1 MIFRACYKYC
11 REEEFMRKIRKRNIP
26 KNVSNE
32 KIRDYMISNNF
43 IYEATLD
50 GVFKAIM
57 GGCLLYLGDIISKL
71 TGLDKDFIIKN
82 FKEQNVEHKI
92 ASALE
97 RKKVSDFIFKLPGLI
112 INLECNR
119 GYWDGL
125 IERNDAYFGKL
136 KGELLSKGEEYSKKI
151 KVIQINFDIFNNF
164 EECLGKENI
173 SIFYMKNNENIIETK
188 TSEKMHIDMM
198 KSYNKYLKGEELTK
212 LDKELVILMLEDYL
226 EIKKLAEGDEELM
239 EVAERLYE
247 LTDNIDN
254 IGLYDPEKRRKEE
267 EALKIEYHSN
277 IAREQGIEQGI
288 KTGASNEKKTIAKNL
303 LNIGMPLKDIVKT
316 TGLSKKQITM
326 LM

>member
-1 MIFRACYKYC
+1 
-11 REEEFMRKIRKRNIP
+11 MRKIRERNIP

-32 KIRDYMISNNF
+32 KIREYMISNNF
-43 IYEATLD
+43 VYEATLD

-57 GGCLLYLGDIISKL
+57 GGCLLYLGDIISEL
-71 TGLDKDFIIKN
+71 TGLDKYFIIKN

-92 ASALE
+92 ANALE
-97 RKKVSDFIFKLPGLI
+97 RKKVSDFIFKLPGYI

-125 IERNDAYFGKL
+125 IERNDAYFCKI

-151 KVIQINFDIFNNF
+151 KVIQINFDIFDNF

-173 SIFYMKNNENIIETK
+173 STFYMKNNENIVETE
-188 TSEKMHIDMM
+188 TSEKIHINMM
-198 KSYNKYLKGEELTK
+198 KSYNKYLNGEELTK
-212 LDKELVILMLEDYL
+212 LDKELVILMLDDYL
-226 EIKKLAEGDEELM
+226 EIKKLSEGDEELM
-239 EVAERLYE
+239 EVAKRLYE

-277 IAREQGIEQGI
+277 IAREEGIEKGIEQGA
-288 KTGASNEKKTIAKNL
+288 KEREKSIAKNL
-303 LNIGMPLKDIVKT
+303 LNIGIPIKDVIKA
-316 TGLSKKQITM
+316 TGLSRKQIKS
-326 LM
+326 LI

>member
-1 MIFRACYKYC
+1 MIK
-11 REEEFMRKIRKRNIP
+11 KRIKNIP

-43 IYEATLD
+43 VYEGTLD
-50 GVFKAIM
+50 SVFKAIM
-57 GGCLLYLGDIISKL
+57 GGCLLYLGDMISKL
-71 TGLDKDFIIKN
+71 TGLDKAFIIKN
-82 FKEQNVEHKI
+82 FKEQNVEYKI
-92 ASALE
+92 SNALE
-97 RKKVSDFIFKLPGLI
+97 KKKVSDFIFKLPGYI

-125 IERNDAYFGKL
+125 IERNDAYFCKI

-151 KVIQINFDIFNNF
+151 KVIQINFDIFDNF

-173 SIFYMKNNENIIETK
+173 SKFYMKNNENIIETK
-188 TSEKMHIDMM
+188 TSEKIHIDMM
-198 KSYNKYLKGEELTK
+198 KSYNKYLNGEELTK
-212 LDKELVILMLEDYL
+212 LDKELVILMLDDYL
-226 EIKKLAEGDEELM
+226 EIKKIAEGDDELM
-239 EVAERLYE
+239 EVSKRLYE

-288 KTGASNEKKTIAKNL
+288 EQGKKVGATSEKKSIAKSML
-303 LNIGMPLKDIVKT
+303 SKKMEIPLISEI
-316 TGLSKKQITM
+316 TGLSKKQIIN

>member
-1 MIFRACYKYC
+1 MQ
-11 REEEFMRKIRKRNIP
+11 KIRKRKIP
-26 KNVSNE
+26 VGVSNE
-32 KIRDYMISNNF
+32 EIRNYMISNKF
-43 IYEATLD
+43 VYEGTLD
-50 GVFKAIM
+50 SVFKAIM

-82 FKEQNVEHKI
+82 FKEQNVEYKI
-92 ASALE
+92 SNALE
-97 RKKVSDFIFKLPGLI
+97 RKKVSDFIFKLPGFI

-151 KVIQINFDIFNNF
+151 KVIQINFDIFDNF

-173 SIFYMKNNENIIETK
+173 SKFYMRNNENIIETK
-188 TSEKMHIDMM
+188 TSEKIHIDMM
-198 KSYNKYLKGEELTK
+198 KSYNKYLNKEELTK
-212 LDKELVILMLEDYL
+212 LDKELVILMLDDYL

-239 EVAERLYE
+239 EVADKLYE
-247 LTDNIDN
+247 LTDNINN
-254 IGLYDPEKRRKEE
+254 IGLYDPEKRRIEE

-277 IAREQGIEQGI
+277 IAREEGIEQGIEQGI
-288 KTGASNEKKTIAKNL
+288 KNGASNEKKSIAKAML
-303 LNIGMPLKDIVKT
+303 SKKMDIPLISEI
-316 TGLSKKQITM
+316 TGLSKKQISA

>member
-1 MIFRACYKYC
+1 MQ
-11 REEEFMRKIRKRNIP
+11 KIRKRKIP
-26 KNVSNE
+26 VGVSNE
-32 KIRDYMISNNF
+32 EIRNYMISNNF
-43 IYEATLD
+43 VYEGTLD
-50 GVFKAIM
+50 SVFKAIM
-57 GGCLLYLGDIISKL
+57 RGCILYLGDIISKL

-82 FKEQNVEHKI
+82 FKEQNVEYKI
-92 ASALE
+92 SNALE
-97 RKKVSDFIFKLPGLI
+97 RKKVSDFIFKLPGYI

-173 SIFYMKNNENIIETK
+173 SKFYMRNNENIIETK
-188 TSEKMHIDMM
+188 TSEKIHIDMM
-198 KSYNKYLKGEELTK
+198 KSYNKYLNKEELTK
-212 LDKELVILMLEDYL
+212 LDKELVILMLDDYL
-226 EIKKLAEGDEELM
+226 EIKKLVEGDEELM
-239 EVAERLYE
+239 EVADKLYE
-247 LTDNIDN
+247 LTDNINN

-277 IAREQGIEQGI
+277 IAREEGIEQGI
-288 KTGASNEKKTIAKNL
+288 KSGASNEKKSIAKAM
-303 LNIGMPLKDIVKT
+303 LNAGESVSKVMNYTGLKQKDIK
-316 TGLSKKQITM
+316 L

>member
-1 MIFRACYKYC
+1 
-11 REEEFMRKIRKRNIP
+11 MRKIRKRNIP

-188 TSEKMHIDMM
+188 TSEKIHIDMM

>member
-1 MIFRACYKYC
+1 
-11 REEEFMRKIRKRNIP
+11 MRKIRERNIP

-32 KIRDYMISNNF
+32 KIREYMISNNF
-43 IYEATLD
+43 VYEATID

-92 ASALE
+92 ANALE
-97 RKKVSDFIFKLPGLI
+97 RKKVSDFIFKLPGYI

-125 IERNDAYFGKL
+125 IERNDAYFCKI

-151 KVIQINFDIFNNF
+151 KVIQINFDIFDNF

-173 SIFYMKNNENIIETK
+173 SKFYMKNNDNIIETK
-188 TSEKMHIDMM
+188 TSEKIHIDMM
-198 KSYNKYLKGEELTK
+198 KSYNKYLNGEELTK
-212 LDKELVILMLEDYL
+212 LDKELVILMLDDYL
-226 EIKKLAEGDEELM
+226 EIKKIAEGDDELM
-239 EVAERLYE
+239 EVSKRLYE

-277 IAREQGIEQGI
+277 IAREQGIEQGMEQGIEQGI
-288 KTGASNEKKTIAKNL
+288 KTGASNEKKSIAKNL
-303 LNIGMPLKDIVKT
+303 LNIGMPIKDIVKA

>member
-1 MIFRACYKYC
+1 MIK
-11 REEEFMRKIRKRNIP
+11 KRIKNIP

-32 KIRDYMISNNF
+32 KIREYMISNNF
-43 IYEATLD
+43 VYEGTFD
-50 GVFKAIM
+50 SVFKSIM
-57 GGCLLYLGDIISKL
+57 GGCLLYLGDMISKL
-71 TGLDKDFIIKN
+71 TGLDKAFIIKN
-82 FKEQNVEHKI
+82 FKEQNVEYKI
-92 ASALE
+92 SNALE
-97 RKKVSDFIFKLPGLI
+97 KKKVSDFIFKLPGYI

-125 IERNDAYFGKL
+125 IERNDAYFCKI

-151 KVIQINFDIFNNF
+151 KVIQINFDIFDNF

-173 SIFYMKNNENIIETK
+173 SKFYMKNNENIIETK
-188 TSEKMHIDMM
+188 TSEKIHIDMM
-198 KSYNKYLKGEELTK
+198 KSYNKYLNGEELTK
-212 LDKELVILMLEDYL
+212 LDKELVILMLDDYL
-226 EIKKLAEGDEELM
+226 EIKKIAEGDDELM
-239 EVAERLYE
+239 EVSKRLYE

-288 KTGASNEKKTIAKNL
+288 EQGKKVGATSEKKSIAKSML
-303 LNIGMPLKDIVKT
+303 SKKMEIPLISEI
-316 TGLSKKQITM
+316 TGLSKKQIIN

>member
-1 MIFRACYKYC
+1 
-11 REEEFMRKIRKRNIP
+11 MRKIRKRNIP

-43 IYEATLD
+43 VYEATLD

-57 GGCLLYLGDIISKL
+57 GGCLLYLGDIISKI
-71 TGLDKDFIIKN
+71 TGLDKEFIIKN

-173 SIFYMKNNENIIETK
+173 SKFYMKNNENIIETK
-188 TSEKMHIDMM
+188 TSEKIHIDMM

-226 EIKKLAEGDEELM
+226 EIKKLAKGDEELM
-239 EVAERLYE
+239 EGCALRLYE

-303 LNIGMPLKDIVKT
+303 LNIGMPLKDIVKA

>member
-1 MIFRACYKYC
+1 MIK
-11 REEEFMRKIRKRNIP
+11 KRIKNIP

-32 KIRDYMISNNF
+32 KIREYMISNNF
-43 IYEATLD
+43 VYEGTLD
-50 GVFKAIM
+50 SVFKSIM

-92 ASALE
+92 ANALE
-97 RKKVSDFIFKLPGLI
+97 RKKVSDFIFKLPGFI

-151 KVIQINFDIFNNF
+151 KVIQINFDIFDNF

-173 SIFYMKNNENIIETK
+173 SKFYMKNNENIIETK
-188 TSEKMHIDMM
+188 TSEKIHIDMM
-198 KSYNKYLKGEELTK
+198 KSYNKYLNGEELTK
-212 LDKELVILMLEDYL
+212 LDKELVILMLDDYL
-226 EIKKLAEGDEELM
+226 EIKKLAKGDDELM
-239 EVAERLYE
+239 EGCALRLYE

-277 IAREQGIEQGI
+277 IA
-288 KTGASNEKKTIAKNL
+288 KEKEAQSIAKNL
-303 LNIGMPLKDIVKT
+303 LNIGMPIKDIVKA

>member
-1 MIFRACYKYC
+1 
-11 REEEFMRKIRKRNIP
+11 MRKIRERNIP

-32 KIRDYMISNNF
+32 KIREYMISNNF
-43 IYEATLD
+43 VYEATLD

-57 GGCLLYLGDIISKL
+57 GGCLLYLGDIISEL
-71 TGLDKDFIIKN
+71 TGLDKYFIIKN

-92 ASALE
+92 ANALE
-97 RKKVSDFIFKLPGLI
+97 RKKVSDFIFKLPGYI

-119 GYWDGL
+119 EYWDGL
-125 IERNDAYFGKL
+125 IERNDAYFCKI

-151 KVIQINFDIFNNF
+151 KVIQINFDIFDNF

-173 SIFYMKNNENIIETK
+173 SKFYMKNNDNIIETK
-188 TSEKMHIDMM
+188 RSEKIHIDMM
-198 KSYNKYLKGEELTK
+198 KSYNKYLNGEELTK
-212 LDKELVILMLEDYL
+212 LDKELVILMLDDYL
-226 EIKKLAEGDEELM
+226 EIKKIAEGDDELM
-239 EVAERLYE
+239 EVSKRLYE

-267 EALKIEYHSN
+267 EALKIEYHSK
-277 IAREQGIEQGI
+277 IAEEKGI
-288 KTGASNEKKTIAKNL
+288 KTGTNNEKKSIAKNL
-303 LNIGMPLKDIVKT
+303 LNIGMPIKDIVKA

>member
-1 MIFRACYKYC
+1 
-11 REEEFMRKIRKRNIP
+11 MRKIRKRNIP

-92 ASALE
+92 ANALE